1 MDSEQ
6 RTNAERLEKIAEEL
20 RKIARK
26 INSSGYL
33 PSVHELGQLEII
45 KKLSQACLYLA
56 KK

>member
-1 MDSEQ
+1 MDEEQ
-6 RTNAERLEKIAEEL
+6 RNTAEKLEQIADEL

-33 PSVHELGQLEII
+33 PSVHELGQLETI

-56 KK
+56 RK